1 MAERGIMSEP
11 AGAWRVERRDMF
23 RPLLAFSGSGALR
36 IGLLNNMPDSAF
48 KQTERQFRRLI
59 GPRAGVKL
67 FAFDHIARGEQ
78 VTDEIRRNYQSH
90 RLIATSDIDALVIT
104 GCEPRAARL
113 DQEPYF
119 EAFAEIVDWARSGTV
134 STLFSCLAAHAAV
147 LHLDGIERRP
157 LGGKLS
163 GVFDVHATRQHG
175 VLNGMADTVPVPHS
189 RFNGLNEAEL
199 DQGGYSVIRRS
210 DTVGADLFVR
220 DDDSLFVFLQGHP
233 EYSADS
239 LAREYR
245 RDVGRYLDATRQD
258 YPALP
263 ANYYPA
269 QTQAI
274 FSAFQER
281 ALAARDAQL
290 FTTFP
295 SFAEAPVPAPVW
307 DGPAQAMFRNW
318 LSMVARRRHG
328 GQTSI
333 RSASPAMRGTA

>member
-1 MAERGIMSEP
+1 MAESATMSDP
-11 AGAWRVERRDMF
+11 SGTRRVERRDPF
-23 RPLLAFSGSGALR
+23 RPLLAFAGSGALR
-36 IGLLNNMPDSAF
+36 VGLLNNMPDSAF
-48 KQTERQFRRLI
+48 TQTERQFRRLI

-78 VTDEIRRNYQSH
+78 VTDEIRKNYQSH
-90 RLIATSDIDALVIT
+90 RMIATSGIDALVIT

-175 VLNGMADTVPVPHS
+175 VLSGMADTVPVPHS

-245 RDVGRYLDATRQD
+245 RDVGRYLDATRPD

-269 QTQAI
+269 QTQAV
-274 FSAFQER
+274 FSAFQDR
-281 ALAARDAQL
+281 ALQLRDAQL
-290 FTTFP
+290 FTAFP
-295 SFAEAPVPAPVW
+295 SFAEAPVPTPVW
-307 DGPAQAMFRNW
+307 DAPAQAMFRNW
-318 LSMVARRRHG
+318 LSMVARRRQRE
-328 GQTSI
+328 QTSS
-333 RSASPAMRGTA
+333 RSISPAMRGTA